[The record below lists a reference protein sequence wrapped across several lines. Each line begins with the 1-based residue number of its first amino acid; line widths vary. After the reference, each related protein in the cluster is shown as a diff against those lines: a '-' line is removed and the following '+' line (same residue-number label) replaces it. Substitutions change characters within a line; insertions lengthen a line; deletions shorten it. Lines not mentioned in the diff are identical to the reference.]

1 MSDEREG
8 VTRLPGVHE
17 PGMYRIRI
25 SGRIDPSWSD
35 RAQGMDVVVRH
46 TAARES
52 FSELTGVV
60 ADQAALQ
67 GFIDLLYAHGH
78 VLLGLEWLGEDGSLR
93 PEWSEAGG
101 YGTA

>member
-1 MSDEREG
+1 MSDERECMP
-8 VTRLPGVHE
+8 RLPGVHE

-35 RAQGMDVVVRH
+35 RTQGMDVVVRQ

-67 GFIDLLYAHGH
+67 GFVDLLYAHGH
-78 VLLGLEWLGEDGSLR
+78 VLLGLEWLAGE
-93 PEWSEAGG
+93 
-101 YGTA
+101 

>member
-1 MSDEREG
+1 MIDERESM
-8 VTRLPGVHE
+8 TRLPGVHE
-17 PGMYRIRI
+17 PGMYRILI

-35 RAQGMDVVVRH
+35 RTQGMDMVVRH

-52 FSELTGVV
+52 FTELTGVV

-67 GFIDLLYAHGH
+67 GFVDLLYAHGH

-93 PEWSEAGG
+93 PVWSQAGG
-101 YGTA
+101 CGTA

>member
-1 MSDEREG
+1 MNDEREDM
-8 VTRLPGVHE
+8 TRLPGVHE

-25 SGRIDPSWSD
+25 AGRIDPSWSD

-67 GFIDLLYAHGH
+67 GFIDQLYAHGH
-78 VLLGLEWLGEDGSLR
+78 VLLGLEWLGEDGSLH
-93 PEWSEAGG
+93 PEWSQAGG
-101 YGTA
+101 CGTA